1 MVEHR
6 RLLKSFQFAFLGL
19 KKVFLEEQNF
29 RIHSVIALLVII
41 LGFYL
46 QISVLEWIIIILLI
60 ALILILEII
69 NSIFE
74 RLLDLIKPRIH
85 EYVGDIKD
93 MTAAAVFIG
102 AIIAALIGII
112 IFLPHII
119 DKFKLI

>member
-1 MVEHR
+1 MVEHT
-6 RLLKSFQFAFLGL
+6 RLLKSFKYALLGL

-29 RIHSVIALLVII
+29 RIHAIIALLVII
-41 LGFYL
+41 LGFYFH
-46 QISVLEWIIIILLI
+46 ITVLEWIIVILLI

-74 RLLDLIKPRIH
+74 RLLDLLKPRIH

-93 MTAAAVFIG
+93 MTAAVVFVG
-102 AIIAALIGII
+102 AIIAVIIGLI
-112 IFLPHII
+112 IFLPHIL

>member
-1 MVEHR
+1 MVEHA
-6 RLLKSFQFAFLGL
+6 RLIKSFKYALLGF

-29 RIHSVIALLVII
+29 RIHSLIALVVII
-41 LGFYL
+41 LGFYF
-46 QISVLEWIIIILLI
+46 QITVWQWIIVILLI

-93 MTAAAVFIG
+93 MTAAVVFVGAVAAVFIG
-102 AIIAALIGII
+102 LI
-112 IFLPHII
+112 IFLPYIFQ
-119 DKFKLI
+119 KFFS